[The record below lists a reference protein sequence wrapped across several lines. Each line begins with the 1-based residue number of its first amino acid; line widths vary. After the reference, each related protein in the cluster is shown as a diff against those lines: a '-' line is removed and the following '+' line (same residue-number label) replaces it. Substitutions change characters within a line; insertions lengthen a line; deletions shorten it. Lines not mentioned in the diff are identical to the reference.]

1 MLAALSLPASN
12 TFLFFGSAAILDIK
26 LVTDPTLLL
35 DPNVLHDKLHAARFP
50 SAIFLS
56 AVLAERTPL
65 EVAALVDVLVKEA
78 HVVVKLW
85 YKG

>member
-12 TFLFFGSAAILDIK
+12 SFLLFGSAAILDIE
-26 LVTDPTLLL
+26 LVTDPTLLV
-35 DPNVLHDKLHAARFP
+35 DPDILHDELHAARLS
-50 SAIFLS
+50 SAILLS

-65 EVAALVDVLVKEA
+65 EVAALVDLLVKEA

-85 YKG
+85 DQG